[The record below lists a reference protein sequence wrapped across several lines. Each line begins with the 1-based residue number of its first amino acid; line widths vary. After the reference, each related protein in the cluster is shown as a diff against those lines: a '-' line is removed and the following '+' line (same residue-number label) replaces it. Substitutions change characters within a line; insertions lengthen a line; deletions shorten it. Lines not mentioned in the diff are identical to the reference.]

1 MKPIHVVTTTFQH
14 MLWPKLRWVL
24 LGNYPILSSFP
35 LIFEEIVFNLEC
47 HAVSSGKWL
56 LKILRNSSSW
66 FTAKNAIALFYD
78 TYLLF
83 TS

>member
-1 MKPIHVVTTTFQH
+1 
-14 MLWPKLRWVL
+14 
-24 LGNYPILSSFP
+24 
-35 LIFEEIVFNLEC
+35 
-47 HAVSSGKWL
+47 L